1 MFRPIYPPR
10 TRAREYCDLAVNI
23 YDSCPH
29 GCEYCYARAMAKR
42 FGKPWG
48 NVVSP
53 RHGIVEAVRKQLTGM
68 RGQGQKIMLCFTCDP
83 YPIGVDSSVT
93 REVIQAIKESGNHV
107 QILTKGNGDAQRDLD
122 LLDSNDSF
130 GVTLSGDYDEIYEKG
145 AAYEGQRVINITAA
159 HVRGVPTWVS
169 CEPVINPRAI
179 EDFIVDLDFVGLWR
193 IGKMNH
199 RKSNIDWRQFG
210 IDIEALCKRLGRN
223 YYIKEDLRKAMGENS
238 NGN

>member
-29 GCEYCYARAMAKR
+29 GCTYCYARAMAKR

-53 RHGIVEAVRKQLTGM
+53 RPGIVEAVRRQLTGM

-83 YPIGVDSSVT
+83 YPIGCDTTST
-93 REVIQAIKESGNHV
+93 REVIRAIKESGNHV
-107 QILTKGNGDAQRDLD
+107 QILTKGNEEAQRDFD

-130 GVTLSGDYDEIYEKG
+130 GVTWSGAEFVGNEEPG
-145 AAYEGQRVINITAA
+145 ATSHKQRHLNLYMAKSSGI
-159 HVRGVPTWVS
+159 GTWVS
-169 CEPVINPRAI
+169 CELVFDPAAVYAAI
-179 EDFIVDLDFVGLWR
+179 ETLDCVDMFR

-199 RKSNIDWRQFG
+199 QKSNIDWRKFG
-210 IDIEALCKRLGRN
+210 FNVEALCKRLGRN
-223 YYIKEDLRKAMGENS
+223 YYIKEDLRKSMEA
-238 NGN
+238 